1 MVTREEKK
9 RSPYPTVGNKEAE
22 ILGKGGLDLSLLE
35 HGLYDP
41 DGVRILR
48 VAPGKRASVFVVPAE
63 ESTSDLVDFRCGTHL
78 QGLLL
83 GYPAECRRHMTD
95 LLAQAGGAS
104 PVVDII

>member
-41 DGVRILR
+41 DGVRILL
-48 VAPGKRASVFVVPAE
+48 VAPGEGAPVIVVPVE
-63 ESTSDLVDFRCGTHL
+63 ESTSDLVDLRCGIHL
-78 QGLLL
+78 PDRSRLRPHVSKDSSSQ
-83 GYPAECRRHMTD
+83 P
-95 LLAQAGGAS
+95 
-104 PVVDII
+104 